1 MYSRVGMY
9 RAVRIRGVNGIK
21 RARESLSLTDKLYD

>member
-1 MYSRVGMY
+1 MYSRIGMY

-21 RARESLSLTDKLYD
+21 RARELLSVTDKLYD